1 MSIAKQVTK
10 PTAAAAKRAALPAM
24 SKQSNFRRSEK
35 ADEDRDGA
43 FNPSK
48 HKSVRKATV
57 RKAVDPSFTDEELEQ
72 AVIDIADKV
81 AETWDVEL
89 EYRQSKNKRTW
100 VIDGTTSD
108 ENGNFKIT
116 IFVVGKKLNYFRVKI
131 ENPKASILW
140 NLIDRKFETSKHVI
154 NFMTFA
160 ANGDDKL
167 AAAVPQKEW
176 GKKDKPDEG
185 DFQ

>member
-1 MSIAKQVTK
+1 MPIAKQVTK
-10 PTAAAAKRAALPAM
+10 PTTAAKRAALPAM

-35 ADEDRDGA
+35 ANEDREGA

-131 ENPKASILW
+131 ENPNASILW